1 MSWKYRWGSNARR
14 QGYVY
19 NPSSC
24 FYKLLTC
31 KQGRVKIIQLRVPV
45 QVFSG
50 IIPTQNL
57 AIEKNYSLQTST
69 LDLSLKRDD
78 LLTRGP
84 SHQHESSIVRPVS
97 RMSQENISASPHLD
111 YGSPPPTYAHAILT
125 SVNDGLRR
133 EESMPQGRMW

>member
-14 QGYVY
+14 QGYFY

-24 FYKLLTC
+24 FNKLLTC
-31 KQGRVKIIQLRVPV
+31 KQGRIKIIQLRVPV

-50 IIPTQNL
+50 ILPTQNL

-69 LDLSLKRDD
+69 IDLSLQRDD
-78 LLTRGP
+78 LPARGL
-84 SHQHESSIVRPVS
+84 SHQHERSIVRPVS
-97 RMSQENISASPHLD
+97 RTSQENIPTSSHLD

-125 SVNDGLRR
+125 SVNDSLRR
-133 EESMPQGRMW
+133 EESIPQGRKW